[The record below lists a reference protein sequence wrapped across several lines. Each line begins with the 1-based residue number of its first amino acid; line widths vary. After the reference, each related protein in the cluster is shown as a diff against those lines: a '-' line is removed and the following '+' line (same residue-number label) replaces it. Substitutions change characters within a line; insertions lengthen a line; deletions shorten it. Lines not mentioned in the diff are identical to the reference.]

1 MKRGQYQYLMFVYGL
16 VILIVALLFAG
27 FLFSFKSNTDI
38 KTYSSYSS
46 LDINFLNYL
55 RTPVVINELEFSMR
69 DLIAYS
75 YYTNDFTKLDEQT
88 LLVFNSL
95 YGDKCFWQVSYSL
108 EDSQNLNFHVINN
121 LGLLPEDSRSVH
133 AVVPGLGGENFIVGV
148 REKC

>member
-16 VILIVALLFAG
+16 VILIIALLFAG
-27 FLFSFKSNTDI
+27 FLFSFKSSTDI
-38 KTYSSYSS
+38 ESYSGYSS

-55 RTPVVINELEFSMR
+55 RTPVFLNELQFSMM

-88 LLVFNSL
+88 RLVFNSL
-95 YGDKCFWQVSYSL
+95 YGDRCFWQISYSL
-108 EDSQNLNFHVINN
+108 EDTPNLKFHIISN
-121 LGLLPEDSRSVH
+121 LGLLSENSGSVR
-133 AVVPGLGGENFIVGV
+133 AVIPGLKGDNINAEV